1 MVRRR
6 LRLISSVAAFAL
18 LAGLHPAL
26 AQGDKVQQKPAVKPA
41 ASPATTPASTAS
53 PAPKAESV
61 KPSAPATPPPAAK
74 AAAKPAPSPPVP
86 KSHKVGKAPAVPN
99 PTLPAGA
106 ARQAPDEIAREQV
119 AGDTTQEKLQSGLPD
134 PELRALHD
142 AERVLFPRALPGLE
156 AGWSHKLPDPSQN
169 GLSASGVPDGVA
181 GEAPL
186 ADELR
191 LEGKEWLRSLALP
204 NMPVS
209 LNVRVIRYLE
219 FYRDNPRGQAIA
231 RTWAQ
236 KVGRYTPAMKAVFTR
251 FSLPTD
257 LVYLS
262 LIESGHNPTI
272 FSPAGAAG
280 LWQFIPESGRIY
292 GLTVDRWVDERLD
305 PQRSTEAAARYLSDL
320 RRRFGSWELA
330 MAAYNMGQTG
340 LLKVMRQYN
349 TNDFWRLTE
358 YEAALPWETTLYVP
372 KIQAIAIVMNN
383 RKAFG
388 LSDIAPDAP
397 VSFDT
402 VYVDESTSIEQ
413 VAQAAALP
421 VESVR
426 ALNPHYLAGRAPP
439 SLKRGERLRWPVY
452 VPTGSG
458 TKVAQALSQAKTT
471 PGSVAPQATS
481 VLVRQGDNLET
492 VAYRYRTTA
501 DVLQRLNQIR
511 SDESLTAGSVLL
523 VPALASGDSLLE
535 DREDYVVVSRHGY
548 SFPGREQWFY
558 RVRNGDTVADV
569 SRAFGISS
577 VELVRWNSLD
587 AGANLQADMILQ
599 AFVPQGSDLSR
610 VRAVK
615 PSQTQLLIAGS
626 PEFIEFFE
634 AQKGRSRVVV
644 AAQEGD
650 TLSKVGARY
659 GMSVS
664 MMERINRYS
673 RDKALKAGEPVVVYT
688 KRKVSKTELS
698 PDAQASLP
706 PLDLAPSESQ
716 ASLET
721 DADPQN

>member
-1 MVRRR
+1 MRRS
-6 LRLISSVAAFAL
+6 LKLVSAAAALSLLSGLSSAA
-18 LAGLHPAL
+18 
-26 AQGDKVQQKPAVKPA
+26 AQTQKTEQKQAVKA
-41 ASPATTPASTAS
+41 AVPSKATVASA
-53 PAPKAESV
+53 KAV
-61 KPSAPATPPPAAK
+61 PAAK
-74 AAAKPAPSPPVP
+74 PPVKAPTPPAPA

-106 ARQAPDEIAREQV
+106 SRQPVDEVAREQV
-119 AGDTTQEKLQSGLPD
+119 AGGLTQERQQSGLPD
-134 PELRALHD
+134 PELKALHD
-142 AERVLFPRALPGLE
+142 AERMLFPKPLPGLE
-156 AGWSHKLPDPSQN
+156 AGWSHKLPDPAEN
-169 GLSASGVPDGVA
+169 GLSASGVPPGLLGGSVA
-181 GEAPL
+181 GEIPL
-186 ADELR
+186 ADEIKLQ
-191 LEGKEWLRSLALP
+191 GKEWLRSLALP
-204 NMPVS
+204 NMPVA
-209 LNVRVIRYLE
+209 LTTRVVRYLE
-219 FYRDNPRGQAIA
+219 FYRDTPRGQAIA

-340 LLKVMRQYN
+340 LLRVMRQYN

-388 LSDIAPDAP
+388 LADIEPDLP
-397 VSFDT
+397 ISFDT
-402 VYVDESTSIEQ
+402 VYVDDNTGLEQ

-439 SLKRGERLRWPVY
+439 NIKKGVRTRWPMY
-452 VPTGSG
+452 VPTGFG
-458 TKVAQALSQAKTT
+458 TKVAQALSQAKMP
-471 PGSVAPQATS
+471 PGSSAAPRATS

-492 VAYRYRTTA
+492 VAYRYRTTT
-501 DVLQRLNQIR
+501 DVLQRMNQIR
-511 SDESLTAGSVLL
+511 SDESLSAGSVLL
-523 VPALASGDSLLE
+523 VPALASGETLLE
-535 DREDYVVVSRHGY
+535 DREDYVVVPLNGF

-569 SRAFGISS
+569 SRAFGITAS
-577 VELVRWNSLD
+577 ELVRWNGLD
-587 AGANLQADMILQ
+587 AGANLQADLILQ
-599 AFVPQGSDLSR
+599 AFVPQRADLSR

-615 PSQTQLLIAGS
+615 PTQTQMMIAGS

-650 TLSKVGARY
+650 TLSKVGGRY
-659 GMSVS
+659 GMSVG

-698 PDAQASLP
+698 PDAQAALP
-706 PLDLAPSESQ
+706 PLDLAPAASQ
-716 ASLET
+716 ASLE
-721 DADPQN
+721 ADSDTPN

>member
-6 LRLISSVAAFAL
+6 LTLVSAAATLAL
-18 LAGLHPAL
+18 LSGPPL
-26 AQGDKVQQKPAVKPA
+26 AAAQTQKPQQKSTVKASIPNKLAASAAKPTPRSTSAKPA
-41 ASPATTPASTAS
+41 AST
-53 PAPKAESV
+53 
-61 KPSAPATPPPAAK
+61 SAPA
-74 AAAKPAPSPPVP
+74 
-86 KSHKVGKAPAVPN
+86 KSHKVGKAPAVPA
-99 PTLPAGA
+99 PVLPPGA
-106 ARQAPDEIAREQV
+106 ARQPLDEQAREQV
-119 AGDTTQEKLQSGLPD
+119 AGGPTQERLRSGLPD

-142 AERVLFPRALPGLE
+142 AERVLFPKPLPGLE
-156 AGWSHKLPDPSQN
+156 SGWSHKLPEPAEN
-169 GLSASGVPDGVA
+169 GLSASGVPPGLLGGSVA
-181 GEAPL
+181 GDIPV

-204 NMPVS
+204 NMPVA
-209 LNVRVIRYLE
+209 LNTRVVRYLE
-219 FYRDNPRGQAIA
+219 FYRDTPRGQAIA

-236 KVGRYTPAMKAVFTR
+236 KVGRYTPAMKAVFAR

-320 RRRFGSWELA
+320 RRRFGGWELA

-340 LLKVMRQYN
+340 LLRVMRQYN

-388 LSDIAPDAP
+388 LADIEPDLP

-402 VYVDESTSIEQ
+402 VYVDESTGLEQ

-421 VESVR
+421 IQSVR

-439 SLKRGERLRWPVY
+439 SVKRGERTRWPVY
-452 VPTGSG
+452 VPTGFG
-458 TKVAQALSQAKTT
+458 TKVAQALSQAKT
-471 PGSVAPQATS
+471 PAGAVAPKATS

-511 SDESLTAGSVLL
+511 GDESLSPGSVLL
-523 VPALASGDSLLE
+523 VPALSGGDALLE
-535 DREDYVVVSRHGY
+535 DREDYVVVPLHGF

-558 RVRNGDTVADV
+558 RVRSGDAIADV
-569 SRAFGISS
+569 SRAFGITLS
-577 VELVRWNSLD
+577 ELVRWNGLD
-587 AGANLQADMILQ
+587 ADANLQADMILQ
-599 AFVPQGSDLSR
+599 VFIPQGADLSR

-650 TLSKVGARY
+650 TLSKVGGRY

-673 RDKALKAGEPVVVYT
+673 RDKQLKAGEPVVVYT

-698 PDAQASLP
+698 PDAQAALP
-706 PLDLAPSESQ
+706 PLNLGPLDLAPNESQ
-716 ASLET
+716 ASLE
-721 DADPQN
+721 ADSDP

>member
-1 MVRRR
+1 MRRR
-6 LRLISSVAAFAL
+6 LKLVSAAAALAL
-18 LAGLHPAL
+18 LNGVPMAA
-26 AQGDKVQQKPAVKPA
+26 AQTQKAQQKSTVK
-41 ASPATTPASTAS
+41 ASDSNKSSASVVKATATTPAARPAAS
-53 PAPKAESV
+53 AA
-61 KPSAPATPPPAAK
+61 APA
-74 AAAKPAPSPPVP
+74 
-86 KSHKVGKAPAVPN
+86 KSHKVGKAPAVPAPAL
-99 PTLPAGA
+99 PTGA
-106 ARQAPDEIAREQV
+106 ARQPLDEVAREQV
-119 AGDTTQEKLQSGLPD
+119 AGGPTQERLQSGIPD

-142 AERVLFPRALPGLE
+142 AERVLFPKPLPGLE
-156 AGWSHKLPDPSQN
+156 SGWSHKLPEPTEN
-169 GLSASGVPDGVA
+169 GLSASGVPQGVA
-181 GEAPL
+181 GEIPL

-204 NMPVS
+204 NMPVA
-209 LNVRVIRYLE
+209 LNTRVVRYLE
-219 FYRDNPRGQAIA
+219 FYRDTPRGQAIA

-388 LSDIAPDAP
+388 LADIEPDLP

-402 VYVDESTSIEQ
+402 VYVDESTGLDQ

-421 VESVR
+421 IESVR

-439 SLKRGERLRWPVY
+439 NVKRGERTRWPVY
-452 VPTGSG
+452 VPTGFG
-458 TKVAQALSQAKTT
+458 TKVAQALSQAKT
-471 PGSVAPQATS
+471 PAGAVAPQATS

-492 VAYRYRTTA
+492 VAYRHRTTP

-511 SDESLTAGSVLL
+511 GDESLRSGSVLL
-523 VPALASGDSLLE
+523 VPALASGDTLLE
-535 DREDYVVVSRHGY
+535 DREDYVVVPLNGF

-558 RVRNGDTVADV
+558 RVRNGDTVPDV
-569 SRAFGISS
+569 SRAFGITTS
-577 VELVRWNSLD
+577 ELVRWNGLD
-587 AGANLQADMILQ
+587 ADANLQADMILQ
-599 AFVPQGSDLSR
+599 VFIPQGADLSR
-610 VRAVK
+610 VRAVR
-615 PSQTQLLIAGS
+615 PTQTQLLIAGS

-650 TLSKVGARY
+650 TLSKVGGRY

-673 RDKALKAGEPVVVYT
+673 RDKQLKAGEPVVVYT

-698 PDAQASLP
+698 PDAQAALP
-706 PLDLAPSESQ
+706 PLDLAPNESQ
-716 ASLET
+716 ASLE
-721 DADPQN
+721 ADSDSQD

>member
-1 MVRRR
+1 MVRPR
-6 LRLISSVAAFAL
+6 LKLVSAVAALTL
-18 LAGLHPAL
+18 LGGLPSAL
-26 AQGDKVQQKPAVKPA
+26 AQSSKQQQKPAVKASESTKPA
-41 ASPATTPASTAS
+41 VTPAKVVAATA
-53 PAPKAESV
+53 
-61 KPSAPATPPPAAK
+61 PAAK
-74 AAAKPAPSPPVP
+74 ASSAPAAAR
-86 KSHKVGKAPAVPN
+86 SHKVGKAPAVPS

-106 ARQAPDEIAREQV
+106 ARQPVDEVAREQV
-119 AGDTTQEKLQSGLPD
+119 AGGATQERLQSGLPD

-142 AERVLFPRALPGLE
+142 AERVLFPKSLPGLE
-156 AGWSHKLPDPSQN
+156 SGWSHKLPEPAEN
-169 GLSASGVPDGVA
+169 GLSASGVPPGVA
-181 GEAPL
+181 GEIPL

-191 LEGKEWLRSLALP
+191 LEGKEWLRSLAMP
-204 NMPVS
+204 NMPVA
-209 LNVRVIRYLE
+209 LNTRVVRYLE
-219 FYRDNPRGQAIA
+219 FYRDTPRGQAIA

-280 LWQFIPESGRIY
+280 LWQFIPESGRMY

-340 LLKVMRQYN
+340 LLRVMRQYN

-388 LSDIAPDAP
+388 LTDIEPDLP

-402 VYVDESTSIEQ
+402 VYVDESTGLDQ
-413 VAQAAALP
+413 VARAAALP
-421 VESVR
+421 VDSVR

-439 SLKRGERLRWPVY
+439 SVKRGERKRWPMY
-452 VPTGSG
+452 VPTGYG
-458 TKVAQALSQAKTT
+458 TIVAQALSRAKT
-471 PGSVAPQATS
+471 PAGAVAPQAAS

-501 DVLQRLNQIR
+501 DVLQRMNQIGG
-511 SDESLTAGSVLL
+511 DESLRPGSVLL
-523 VPALASGDSLLE
+523 VPALPNGETVQD
-535 DREDYVVVSRHGY
+535 DREDYVVVPLHGF

-558 RVRNGDTVADV
+558 RVRHGDTVADV
-569 SRAFGISS
+569 SRAFRITAN
-577 VELVRWNSLD
+577 ELVRWNGLD
-587 AGANLQADMILQ
+587 ADANLQADMILQ
-599 AFVPQGSDLSR
+599 AFVPQGADLSR
-610 VRAVK
+610 VRGVK

-644 AAQEGD
+644 AALEGD
-650 TLSKVGARY
+650 TLGKVGGRY

-673 RDKALKAGEPVVVYT
+673 RDKQLKAGEPVVVYT
-688 KRKVSKTELS
+688 KRKVRKTELS
-698 PDAQASLP
+698 PDAQAALP
-706 PLDLAPSESQ
+706 PLKLAPADLAPTESQ
-716 ASLET
+716 ASLE
-721 DADPQN
+721 AESEPQN

>member
-1 MVRRR
+1 MVRPR
-6 LRLISSVAAFAL
+6 LTLISAAAALAL
-18 LAGLHPAL
+18 LGGVPSAL
-26 AQGDKVQQKPAVKPA
+26 AESSKSQQKPAVK
-41 ASPATTPASTAS
+41 ASAPSKPVVTPAKAVTTQ
-53 PAPKAESV
+53 APTTKV
-61 KPSAPATPPPAAK
+61 
-74 AAAKPAPSPPVP
+74 PVP
-86 KSHKVGKAPAVPN
+86 VKSHKVGKAPAVPS
-99 PTLPAGA
+99 PTLPPGA
-106 ARQAPDEIAREQV
+106 ARQPLDEVAREQV
-119 AGDTTQEKLQSGLPD
+119 AGGLTQERLQGSLPD

-142 AERVLFPRALPGLE
+142 AERVLFPKALPGLE
-156 AGWSHKLPDPSQN
+156 SGWSHKLPEPGEN
-169 GLSASGVPDGVA
+169 GLSASGVPLGVPSVA
-181 GEAPL
+181 GEIPL

-191 LEGKEWLRSLALP
+191 LEGKQWLRSLAMP
-204 NMPVS
+204 NMSVA
-209 LNVRVIRYLE
+209 LNARVVRYLE
-219 FYRDNPRGQAIA
+219 FYRDTPRGQAIA

-340 LLKVMRQYN
+340 LLRVMRQYN

-388 LSDIAPDAP
+388 LADIEPDLP

-402 VYVDESTSIEQ
+402 VYVDESTRLEQ

-421 VESVR
+421 IESVR

-439 SLKRGERLRWPVY
+439 SVKRGERTRWPMY
-452 VPTGSG
+452 VPTGYG
-458 TKVAQALSQAKTT
+458 TKVAQVLSQAKTPAGT
-471 PGSVAPQATS
+471 TAPQAAS

-492 VAYRYRTTA
+492 VAHRYRTTA
-501 DVLQRLNQIR
+501 DVLQRMNQIR
-511 SDESLTAGSVLL
+511 GDESLRAGSVLL
-523 VPALASGDSLLE
+523 VPALPSGEKLQD
-535 DREDYVVVSRHGY
+535 DREDYVVVPLHGF

-558 RVRNGDTVADV
+558 RVRSGDTVADV
-569 SRAFGISS
+569 SRAFGITSS
-577 VELVRWNSLD
+577 ELLRWNGLD
-587 AGANLQADMILQ
+587 AEANLQADMILQ
-599 AFVPQGSDLSR
+599 AFVPQGADLSR
-610 VRAVK
+610 VRGVK

-650 TLSKVGARY
+650 TLAKVGGRY
-659 GMSVS
+659 GMSVG

-698 PDAQASLP
+698 PDAQAALP
-706 PLDLAPSESQ
+706 PLDLAPAESQ
-716 ASLET
+716 ASLEAES
-721 DADPQN
+721 DRQN

>member
-1 MVRRR
+1 MVRPR
-6 LRLISSVAAFAL
+6 LKRVSAVAALML
-18 LAGLHPAL
+18 LSGWSS
-26 AQGDKVQQKPAVKPA
+26 AQAQSSKQQQKPAVKSSAPTKPTVTPA
-41 ASPATTPASTAS
+41 KATTA
-53 PAPKAESV
+53 
-61 KPSAPATPPPAAK
+61 ATPTK
-74 AAAKPAPSPPVP
+74 AAPSPPAP
-86 KSHKVGKAPAVPN
+86 AKNHKVGKAPAVPS

-106 ARQAPDEIAREQV
+106 GRQPLDEVAREQV
-119 AGDTTQEKLQSGLPD
+119 AGGPTQERLQSSLPD

-142 AERVLFPRALPGLE
+142 AERVLFPKSLPGLE
-156 AGWSHKLPDPSQN
+156 SGWSHKLPEPAET
-169 GLSASGVPDGVA
+169 GLSASGVPQGVPNGVA
-181 GEAPL
+181 GEIPL

-191 LEGKEWLRSLALP
+191 LEGKEWLRSLAMP
-204 NMPVS
+204 NMSVA
-209 LNVRVIRYLE
+209 LNTRVVRYLE
-219 FYRDNPRGQAIA
+219 FYRDTPRGQAIA

-340 LLKVMRQYN
+340 LLRVMRQYN

-388 LSDIAPDAP
+388 LADIEPDLP

-402 VYVDESTSIEQ
+402 VYVDESTGLEQ
-413 VAQAAALP
+413 VAQAAAVS

-439 SLKRGERLRWPVY
+439 SVKRGERTRWPMY
-452 VPTGSG
+452 VPTGYG
-458 TKVAQALSQAKTT
+458 TKVAQVLSQAKT
-471 PGSVAPQATS
+471 PAGAVAPRATS

-492 VAYRYRTTA
+492 VAFRYRTTA
-501 DVLQRLNQIR
+501 DVLQRMNQIR
-511 SDESLTAGSVLL
+511 GDESLRPGSVLL
-523 VPALASGDSLLE
+523 VPALPSGETLQE
-535 DREDYVVVSRHGY
+535 DREDYVVVPLHGF

-558 RVRNGDTVADV
+558 RVRNGDSVADV
-569 SRAFGISS
+569 SRAFGITAN
-577 VELVRWNSLD
+577 ELVRWNGLD
-587 AGANLQADMILQ
+587 SDANLQADMILQ
-599 AFVPQGSDLSR
+599 AFVPQGTDLSR
-610 VRAVK
+610 VRGVK
-615 PSQTQLLIAGS
+615 PAQTQLLIAGS

-650 TLSKVGARY
+650 TLGKVGGRY
-659 GMSVS
+659 GMSVA

-673 RDKALKAGEPVVVYT
+673 RDKQLKAGEPVVVYT

-698 PDAQASLP
+698 PDAQAALP
-706 PLDLAPSESQ
+706 PLDLAPTESQ
-716 ASLET
+716 ASLEAESDT
-721 DADPQN
+721 QD